1 MDNFPETEAGNAFYQ
16 SSHESLNLN
25 SISLADLP
33 RQGPA
38 LREGRQCNNNRNMAL
53 YSFLEIWKRINHET
67 RITSRHC
74 VVLRNSRQVSCVNK
88 FTSFVT
94 ERRSMCFGMRIVYTT
109 LGNQNCG
116 ICLCPLDRIFTLRN
130 SSQR

>member
-38 LREGRQCNNNRNMAL
+38 LREGRQCNNNRNMAF
-53 YSFLEIWKRINHET
+53 YSFFLKLATKSIIKTGIISELRVIQSN
-67 RITSRHC
+67 SRH
-74 VVLRNSRQVSCVNK
+74 VSCVDIP
-88 FTSFVT
+88 TSFAMEYRSGYFDISKAYT
-94 ERRSMCFGMRIVYTT
+94 RRGY
-109 LGNQNCG
+109 QDYG
-116 ICLCPLDRIFTLRN
+116 IHVSFVGH
-130 SSQR
+130 